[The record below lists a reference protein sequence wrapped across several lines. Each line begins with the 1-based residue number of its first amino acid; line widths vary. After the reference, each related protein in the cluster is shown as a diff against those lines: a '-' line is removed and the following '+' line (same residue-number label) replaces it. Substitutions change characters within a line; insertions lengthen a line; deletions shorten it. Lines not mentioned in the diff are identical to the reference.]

1 MQLARKGIIT
11 EAMKQVAAYEGVTEE
26 FIRKG
31 VAEGTIAIPLN
42 INHKNVTPRGVGQ
55 GLSVKVNANI
65 GTSSSYPDPEP
76 ELEKLAAAIA
86 AAPTALWIIDRRQY
100 RRFAQ
105 AIIGASTVMVA
116 RCLFTRRRWKPLKN
130 AALLWK

>member
-1 MQLARKGIIT
+1 MATQMQLARKGIYYRSN
-11 EAMKQVAAYEGVTEE
+11 EAGSGLRSVTEE

-86 AAPTALWIIDRRQY
+86 AGADSVMDLSTGDNIELRVGPLSRQHGY
-100 RRFAQ
+100 GGH
-105 AIIGASTVMVA
+105 GAH
-116 RCLFTRRRWKPLKN
+116 LPGHGGN
-130 AALLWK
+130 H

>member
-76 ELEKLAAAIA
+76 ELEKLA
-86 AAPTALWIIDRRQY
+86 PALLWW
-100 RRFAQ
+100 
-105 AIIGASTVMVA
+105 A
-116 RCLFTRRRWKPLKN
+116 RCLFTKLRWKPLKN
-130 AALLWK
+130 AAPLWK

>member
-1 MQLARKGIIT
+1 MATQMQLARKGIIT

-86 AAPTALWIIDRRQY
+86 A
-100 RRFAQ
+100 
-105 AIIGASTVMVA
+105 GADLS
-116 RCLFTRRRWKPLKN
+116 LIHI
-130 AALLWK
+130 

>member
-1 MQLARKGIIT
+1 MATQMQLARKGIIT

-86 AAPTALWIIDRRQY
+86 AGADSVMDYRCFAQGHYRRQHGY
-100 RRFAQ
+100 GGH
-105 AIIGASTVMVA
+105 GANLPGN
-116 RCLFTRRRWKPLKN
+116 RGN
-130 AALLWK
+130 H